1 MSVALSDLIVCWD
14 FDRLTS
20 DGKLYEYAHGL
31 HATPGAAG
39 AAPTRTLTGEYT
51 TDGGD
56 YWTVPLD
63 FYLYAPAGA
72 HTWIFRFGSTAIA
85 AAIPRIFSCWNSTAG
100 GVDKGIMLCLDST
113 AAAQRVRA
121 YQCQGAA
128 AQPYVVSAAAEP
140 YVHGYQSVVA
150 VTVEAAPRGLHNQT
164 IASYSWGAGAL
175 GTASYDTAIVPRIG
189 MDPAA
194 TNVLTGRGGFLAL
207 VKGSLSSP
215 DLAQLC
221 RILVE
226 GSAKPFCQ
234 RVT

>member
-1 MSVALSDLIVCWD
+1 MTVSRDDLCMVFD
-14 FDRLTS
+14 FDRLTP
-20 DGKLYEYAHGL
+20 DGRLYEYAHGL
-31 HATPGAAG
+31 HATPGAAA
-39 AAPTRTLTGEYT
+39 AAPTRQLTGEYT

-56 YWTVPLD
+56 YWTLPLD
-63 FYLYAPAGA
+63 FYTYAPTGP
-72 HTWIFRFGSTAIA
+72 HTWMFRFGSTAVA

-140 YVHGYQSVVA
+140 YVHGYRSVVA
-150 VTVEAAPRGLHNQT
+150 VTVGATPRGMHNQR
-164 IASYSWGAGAL
+164 IASYSWGAGAI

-194 TNVLTGRGGFLAL
+194 TNALTGRGAFLAL
-207 VKGSLSSP
+207 VKGAMSNA
-215 DLAQLC
+215 DLAAYSRLIAEC
-221 RILVE
+221 VSR
-226 GSAKPFCQ
+226 PFCV
-234 RVT
+234 R